1 MTLPIPEHGGVRNRP
16 VDDAAAALQEQN
28 PRGAALLR
36 REGAPFLP
44 NVRFSG
50 PPPLPSPSSLPPF
63 LLSWS
68 GNLTVS
74 DAHARMTLGA
84 ADGSEEFEHGQITLR
99 LKFLR
104 FEVDPAAAVKW
115 SA

>member
-1 MTLPIPEHGGVRNRP
+1 MTLLLHCKSKTLAERLCFGGT
-16 VDDAAAALQEQN
+16 E
-28 PRGAALLR
+28 GG
-36 REGAPFLP
+36 REGGRAHLFCLMSDLVARLP
-44 NVRFSG
+44 AS
-50 PPPLPSPSSLPPF
+50 PPLPPF
-63 LLSWS
+63 LPSWS

-74 DAHARMTLGA
+74 DAHARMTLG

>member
-1 MTLPIPEHGGVRNRP
+1 MMTLPISEHEIVPSMTLPLHCKSKTLVERLCFGGRAHLFCLMSDLVAR
-16 VDDAAAALQEQN
+16 
-28 PRGAALLR
+28 
-36 REGAPFLP
+36 
-44 NVRFSG
+44 
-50 PPPLPSPSSLPPF
+50 LPSPPLPPF
-63 LLSWS
+63 LPSWS

-84 ADGSEEFEHGQITLR
+84 DGGSEEFEHGQITLR
-99 LKFLR
+99 LKFHR